1 MPNPSTQKIETEF
14 FRMLNRIV
22 EPIVRKG
29 IGSPRFLPSGLIV
42 LETKGRKTGRRIRS
56 PLAAIQVGEYVVVG
70 TFRGNRSHW
79 VQNLAK
85 EPRTRFWLRG
95 KLRDSKAFVMY
106 EKKRFRLP
114 KSLPPHMQKIV
125 GFLAPYTKAGWAFA
139 VLSPRGR

>member
-70 TFRGNRSHW
+70 TFQEICRIGYRTSPRSHARDFGFGA
-79 VQNLAK
+79 NCAI
-85 EPRTRFWLRG
+85 PR
-95 KLRDSKAFVMY
+95 
-106 EKKRFRLP
+106 
-114 KSLPPHMQKIV
+114 
-125 GFLAPYTKAGWAFA
+125 
-139 VLSPRGR
+139 LS